1 MQLILSDK
9 EKMAER
15 TPWIA
20 FLTHPVALTLFINS
34 WASGWIGFT
43 LLSEMPSYLTD
54 VLGFDLT
61 SAGILCV
68 FPYMTLFFANLGF
81 GALFQYLQNECNWPT
96 DRVRQVAE
104 WTCFFGSASVLI
116 LCSFMDNK
124 YVAYVFMILTQ
135 FLFGAGQSGVGCA
148 YSDVAP
154 NYSSSLNSIGN
165 TIGSIAGIVGPIV
178 VAAFISDYPDP
189 WGWRGAFILTLGISL
204 SALIPWLF
212 FQTSLIV
219 PELNLPRKLSNRK
232 KQTRQRSNE
241 HSMF

>member
-1 MQLILSDK
+1 
-9 EKMAER
+9 
-15 TPWIA
+15 
-20 FLTHPVALTLFINS
+20 
-34 WASGWIGFT
+34 
-43 LLSEMPSYLTD
+43 MPSYLTD

-68 FPYMTLFFANLGF
+68 FPYMTLFLANLGF
-81 GALFQYLQNECNWPT
+81 GALFLYFQNDHDWST

-104 WTCFFGSASVLI
+104 WVCIFGSALGLI
-116 LCSFMDNK
+116 VCSFMENK

-135 FLFGAGQSGVGCA
+135 LLYGAGQSGLGCA

-165 TIGSIAGIVGPIV
+165 TISAIAGIVGPIV

-189 WGWRGAFILTLGISL
+189 WGWRGAFFLTMGMSL
-204 SALIPWLF
+204 IALVPWVL

-219 PELNLPRKLSNRK
+219 PELNMPRKLH
-232 KQTRQRSNE
+232 RSQKP
-241 HSMF
+241 HARSSLQGVL